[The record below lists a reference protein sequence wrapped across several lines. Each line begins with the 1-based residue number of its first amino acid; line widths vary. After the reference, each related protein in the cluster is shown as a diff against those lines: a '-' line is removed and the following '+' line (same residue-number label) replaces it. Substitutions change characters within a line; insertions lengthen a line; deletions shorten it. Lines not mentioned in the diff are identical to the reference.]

1 MTELAK
7 VDGMIG
13 STVFAINLLA
23 IPSEKTRA
31 ILSDIQE
38 LVLRYLPQGSLF
50 RCPVIS
56 LHMSLFQFVHSRKAK
71 SNHEKQVWDV
81 LSKTLI
87 SDLDSVTDKTK
98 AFSVNT
104 PSIRVSESA
113 IILQFSESREIE
125 FLRNRLTSI
134 VSATELN
141 WNRPDIQHVSMFRY
155 LKPIQLNEVRTTID
169 SIKLPRI
176 DWNISELQLVKEKLY
191 PSLEFTKI
199 QNYTLS

>member
-1 MTELAK
+1 
-7 VDGMIG
+7 
-13 STVFAINLLA
+13 
-23 IPSEKTRA
+23 
-31 ILSDIQE
+31 
-38 LVLRYLPQGSLF
+38 
-50 RCPVIS
+50 
-56 LHMSLFQFVHSRKAK
+56 MSLFQFVHSRKAK

-125 FLRNRLTSI
+125 FLRNRLISI
-134 VSATELN
+134 VSATVLN
-141 WNRPDIQHVSMFRY
+141 WNRPDIQHVSIFRY